1 MSWVPLLYGSDL
13 WGYSKTNTLSLNR
26 LTNWF
31 IRLVLGVK
39 QGTCIPMLQGESGVI
54 PPNILCHQRVMLY
67 YIRLNCLPH
76 GSVLKS
82 VFLEMKRLS
91 NLSSTNNW
99 CSHVSSIANLYGIN
113 LDDLDFTEA
122 TKINVK
128 YIVKEKF
135 IAQWLSNVNDYSIYP
150 GLRLYRLFKHKF
162 CCESYLQN
170 IKNVQLRKSLSRF
183 RCSSHFLEVE
193 RGRYVGRPENERL
206 CSECSVLENE
216 FHFVMICPLYSDLRN
231 SFINRIVN
239 IFPFFSN
246 HSVYDQFL
254 FLMGFD
260 DKNLHCL
267 FARFIHD
274 AMNVRSGVG
283 VAQQTA

>member
-1 MSWVPLLYGSDL
+1 
-13 WGYSKTNTLSLNR
+13 
-26 LTNWF
+26 
-31 IRLVLGVK
+31 
-39 QGTCIPMLQGESGVI
+39 MLQGESGVI

-150 GLRLYRLFKHKF
+150 GLRSYRLFKHKF

-193 RGRYVGRPENERL
+193 RGRYVGRPEGERL
-206 CSECSVLENE
+206 
-216 FHFVMICPLYSDLRN
+216 
-231 SFINRIVN
+231 
-239 IFPFFSN
+239 
-246 HSVYDQFL
+246 
-254 FLMGFD
+254 
-260 DKNLHCL
+260 
-267 FARFIHD
+267 
-274 AMNVRSGVG
+274 
-283 VAQQTA
+283 